1 MTDKS
6 TILRT
11 FNTHF
16 FEFLEDI
23 LRIFPENTDI
33 IGAKKSFEMIK
44 RANPTSIIKVWYSHI
59 YTPYSNVIDSG
70 NISFF
75 FDKDYQSDLSNLSNA
90 SSIMKVIDSIRDPIR
105 AMSDTNK
112 EHSAKYIKNLSKLSA
127 IYSNHETTST
137 ELFQE
142 A

>member
-1 MTDKS
+1 MSDKS

-75 FDKDYQSDLSNLSNA
+75 FDKDYQSELSHLSNA

-105 AMSDTNK
+105 SMSDTNK

-127 IYSNHETTST
+127 IYSNQEIMST